1 MSPVLS
7 APPTHRDAPSVIEAG
22 PGDAMAQLQAR
33 LAQMEAFG
41 DQVSA
46 AIDQIVN
53 GMLELRAQ
61 PADTDSSSRVMA
73 EATTALAAEVGSLQ
87 AKVRDLEQQLHLER
101 SSRDLAEVSRMHAK
115 TRSVVFVGNTYFG
128 DNLKYAWLAC
138 RRAAAERGFDC
149 WFMPHT
155 AEQETIVRGLDAPCL
170 PTAWDQWSAE
180 HVTVALSAAVVVTS
194 DHLLHP
200 NPYALALLAG
210 ARQVQLWHGVS
221 IKEIGLRNL
230 PALKHMSP
238 RVARVLRT
246 AGHYAALLGTTRSGE
261 AEWRRWF
268 GFQRYAPLGYP
279 RNDVLYREPD
289 ADDLLNVDR
298 NAYSRARKA
307 RERGQRVVLWAPT
320 FRDANRTQWIIEAG
334 LPAIAQELKRTGD
347 CLIVNLHPVEQPS
360 VPELAKACPQ
370 ATFVAPRTDLYPLLR
385 QCDVLVTDYS
395 SVLFDWLH
403 LKRPVLLFRPDH
415 AAYTQRSRKLFDA
428 KLQALPGPCVS
439 TASEL
444 LATLARRERLDTP
457 QFAEIRAGLLA
468 QWFDQPDG
476 ASAQRVVDLV
486 VQELDLALPKPASP
500 GWGT

>member
-1 MSPVLS
+1 MSSVLP
-7 APPTHRDAPSVIEAG
+7 APTIDREAVAEAG
-22 PGDAMAQLQAR
+22 PDAFAQLQAR
-33 LAQMEAFG
+33 MAQMEAFG

-61 PADTDSSSRVMA
+61 PVGPDAAGRAMA
-73 EATTALAAEVGSLQ
+73 EATTALATEVGSLQ
-87 AKVRDLEQQLHLER
+87 ARVRDLEQQLHLER

-115 TRSVVFVGNTYFG
+115 SRSVVFVGNTYFG

-138 RRAAAERGFDC
+138 RRAAAERGFAC

-155 AEQETIVRGLDAPCL
+155 PEQEAIVRGLDASCL
-170 PTAWDQWSAE
+170 PTAWEQWTAE
-180 HVTVALSAAVVVTS
+180 HITVALSAAVVVTS

-246 AGHYAALLGTTRSGE
+246 AGPYAALLGTTRSGE

-279 RNDVLYREPD
+279 RNDVLHREPGD
-289 ADDLLNVDR
+289 EDLLNVDR

-307 RERGQRVVLWAPT
+307 RERGQRVLLWAPT
-320 FRDANRTQWIIEAG
+320 FRDANRTQWILEAG
-334 LPAIAQELKRTGD
+334 LPAIAQELKRRGD
-347 CLIVNLHPVEQPS
+347 CLVVNLHPVEQPS
-360 VPELAKACPQ
+360 VPELAKAVPQ

-415 AAYTQRSRKLFDA
+415 ADYTQRSRKLFDA
-428 KLQALPGPCVS
+428 KLHALPGPCAS
-439 TASEL
+439 TADEL
-444 LATLARRERLDTP
+444 LAVLERPGRLDTP
-457 QFAEIRAGLLA
+457 EFEAIRARLLA

-476 ASAQRVVDLV
+476 AAAQRVVDLV
-486 VQELDLALPKPASP
+486 VQELELALPKPAVP

>member
-1 MSPVLS
+1 
-7 APPTHRDAPSVIEAG
+7 
-22 PGDAMAQLQAR
+22 
-33 LAQMEAFG
+33 
-41 DQVSA
+41 
-46 AIDQIVN
+46 
-53 GMLELRAQ
+53 
-61 PADTDSSSRVMA
+61 
-73 EATTALAAEVGSLQ
+73 
-87 AKVRDLEQQLHLER
+87 
-101 SSRDLAEVSRMHAK
+101 
-115 TRSVVFVGNTYFG
+115 
-128 DNLKYAWLAC
+128 
-138 RRAAAERGFDC
+138 
-149 WFMPHT
+149 
-155 AEQETIVRGLDAPCL
+155 
-170 PTAWDQWSAE
+170 
-180 HVTVALSAAVVVTS
+180 
-194 DHLLHP
+194 
-200 NPYALALLAG
+200 
-210 ARQVQLWHGVS
+210 
-221 IKEIGLRNL
+221 
-230 PALKHMSP
+230 
-238 RVARVLRT
+238 VARVLRT

-279 RNDVLYREPD
+279 RNDVLYREPGE
-289 ADDLLNVDR
+289 DDLLNVDR
-298 NAYSRARKA
+298 NAFSRARKA

-360 VPELAKACPQ
+360 VPELAKAYPQ

-439 TASEL
+439 TANEL
-444 LATLARRERLDTP
+444 LATLARREHLDTP
-457 QFAEIRAGLLA
+457 QFAEIRARLLA

-486 VQELDLALPKPASP
+486 AQELDLALPKPALP

>member
-1 MSPVLS
+1 MPSVLP
-7 APPTHRDAPSVIEAG
+7 APPIDREATAVAEAG
-22 PGDAMAQLQAR
+22 PGGAFAHLQAR
-33 LAQMEAFG
+33 MAQMEAFG

-61 PADTDSSSRVMA
+61 PVGPDAASRAMA
-73 EATTALAAEVGSLQ
+73 EATTALATEVGSLQ

-101 SSRDLAEVSRMHAK
+101 SNRDLAEVSRMHAK
-115 TRSVVFVGNTYFG
+115 SRSVVFVGNTYFG

-138 RRAAAERGFDC
+138 RRAAAERGFAC

-155 AEQETIVRGLDAPCL
+155 AEQEAIVRGLDAPCL
-170 PTAWDQWSAE
+170 PTAWDQWTAD
-180 HVTVALSAAVVVTS
+180 HITVALSAAVVVTS

-230 PALKHMSP
+230 PALRHMSP

-246 AGHYAALLGTTRSGE
+246 AGPYAALLGTTRSGE

-279 RNDVLYREPD
+279 RNDVLHREPGEE
-289 ADDLLNVDR
+289 DLLNVDR

-307 RERGQRVVLWAPT
+307 RERGQRVLLWAPT

-334 LPAIAQELKRTGD
+334 LPAIAQELKRRGD
-347 CLIVNLHPVEQPS
+347 CLVVNLHPVEQPS
-360 VPELAKACPQ
+360 VPELAKAFPQ
-370 ATFVAPRTDLYPLLR
+370 VTFVAPRTDLYPLLR

-395 SVLFDWLH
+395 SVMFDWLH

-415 AAYTQRSRKLFDA
+415 ADYTQRSRKLFDT
-428 KLQALPGPCVS
+428 KLQALPGPCVA
-439 TASEL
+439 TADEL
-444 LATLARRERLDTP
+444 LSTLARPGRLDTP
-457 QFAEIRAGLLA
+457 EFEAIRARLLA

-476 ASAQRVVDLV
+476 AAAQRVVDLV
-486 VQELDLALPKPASP
+486 VQELDLALPKPALP

>member
-1 MSPVLS
+1 MSPVLP
-7 APPTHRDAPSVIEAG
+7 APPIDREATAVAEAG
-22 PGDAMAQLQAR
+22 PGGAFTQLHAR
-33 LAQMEAFG
+33 MAQMEAFG

-53 GMLELRAQ
+53 GMLELRA
-61 PADTDSSSRVMA
+61 
-73 EATTALAAEVGSLQ
+73 EATTALATEVGSLQ

-138 RRAAAERGFDC
+138 RRAAAGRGFDC

-155 AEQETIVRGLDAPCL
+155 AEQEAIVRGLHAPCL
-170 PTAWDQWSAE
+170 PTAWEQWTAE
-180 HVTVALSAAVVVTS
+180 HITVALSAAVVVTS

-230 PALKHMSP
+230 PALRHMSP

-246 AGHYAALLGTTRSGE
+246 AGPYAALLGTTRSGE

-279 RNDVLYREPD
+279 RNDVLHREPGD
-289 ADDLLNVDR
+289 EDLLNVDR

-307 RERGQRVVLWAPT
+307 RERGQRVLLWAPT

-334 LPAIAQELKRTGD
+334 LPAIAQELKRRGD
-347 CLIVNLHPVEQPS
+347 CLVVNLHPVEQPS
-360 VPELAKACPQ
+360 VPELAQAFPQ
-370 ATFVAPRTDLYPLLR
+370 VTFVAPRTDLYPLLR

-395 SVLFDWLH
+395 SVMFDWLH

-415 AAYTQRSRKLFDA
+415 ADYTQRSRKLFDA
-428 KLQALPGPCVS
+428 KLHALPGPCVA
-439 TASEL
+439 TADEL
-444 LATLARRERLDTP
+444 LATLARPGRLDTP
-457 QFAEIRAGLLA
+457 EFEAIRARLLA

-476 ASAQRVVDLV
+476 AAAQRVVDLV
-486 VQELDLALPKPASP
+486 VQELDLALPKPALP